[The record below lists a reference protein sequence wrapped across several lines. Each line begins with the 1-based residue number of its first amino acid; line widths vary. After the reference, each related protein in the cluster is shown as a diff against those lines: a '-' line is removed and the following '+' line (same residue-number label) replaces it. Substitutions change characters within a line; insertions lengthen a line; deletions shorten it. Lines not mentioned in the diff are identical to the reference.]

1 MSYACGI
8 YNIVCSLNERT
19 IYMKIIDSQN
29 YFCYEGNFD
38 VKEFKLSLALD
49 SIYTLLCKC
58 FANETDYHVKMSVN
72 TGIMKLCFDALVG
85 GFMKVET
92 EILIREKLMSND
104 GQLTMNFNKL
114 EQGIRDANVKL
125 EKITEKV
132 LYQFKNTKLTIDAVV
147 TQFALCASMGGLNN
161 YSYQLFLD
169 TIINNVYGISTID
182 YEIRF
187 SDDFMRLLTQF
198 KTENVTNLDQFV
210 KFILINQFHSQV
222 WSIETRINTYLS
234 YKNRGEIPL
243 SSYMYAVCD
252 IENAIRHNY
261 SIVINWKP
269 DDGLDELD
277 QFYLR
282 QLSNL

>member
-1 MSYACGI
+1 LIARLRHVYKGVSNKTCKSY
-8 YNIVCSLNERT
+8 YDTFEQNIL
-19 IYMKIIDSQN
+19 KK
-29 YFCYEGNFD
+29 YF
-38 VKEFKLSLALD
+38 A
-49 SIYTLLCKC
+49 
-58 FANETDYHVKMSVN
+58 HV
-72 TGIMKLCFDALVG
+72 LLVG
-85 GFMKVET
+85 YPVY
-92 EILIREKLMSND
+92 LIEM
-104 GQLTMNFNKL
+104 
-114 EQGIRDANVKL
+114 
-125 EKITEKV
+125 ITEKV
-132 LYQFKNTKLTIDAVV
+132 LYQFKNTKLTINSIVY
-147 TQFALCASMGGLNN
+147 QFALCASMGILNN
-161 YSYQLFLD
+161 HSYQLFLD
-169 TIINNVYGISTID
+169 TIINNIYGVSTID

-252 IENAIRHNY
+252 IDHAIRHNY

-269 DDGLDELD
+269 DAGLDELD
-277 QFYLR
+277 QFYLH